1 MGNDQNQQYDS
12 DTSEP
17 EIAKLFNGEKDI
29 PEQGQDSRIP
39 DSRMTENSVKSKNL
53 TPTFLV
59 EMRKRQQERAER
71 REEIKRLHQE
81 RAEEKR
87 RQTFEAET
95 LRQGLM
101 YSIGL
106 MKIKDKK
113 EGQTDVE
120 VEIVF

>member
-1 MGNDQNQQYDS
+1 MISFLFREFLGNDQNQQYDS

-101 YSIGL
+101 YSLGL
-106 MKIKDKK
+106 M
-113 EGQTDVE
+113 G
-120 VEIVF
+120 